1 MSESDGDPIAS
12 PAAEPAPVAVPP
24 STRRLARHVGS
35 RIAVRRLLPEGGVT
49 DLTGE
54 LLTVDEA
61 ALRLRLPDGTT
72 LALAGSE
79 VTASRVVPPKARR
92 KGPPHRALDIPTLER
107 VAADHWRAPEREH
120 LGEWL
125 LRASG
130 SFTGRANSVLP
141 LGDPG
146 MPLPRA
152 VVAVGRWYAER
163 GMRPMASCPAAV
175 DLSGVPPRDAAVP
188 VAAAEAFT
196 AAGWLVRPGAGAL
209 VLTAPVAPLR
219 RAARALDAGLALVSA
234 PTPDEDWLRCY
245 RPDGSATR
253 PEARHLLVSAPEQ
266 VFLSIRDGDRTVA
279 VARGS
284 FAQGWTGLYGVR
296 VEETH
301 RRRGLATALL
311 GGVARW
317 GRQRGS
323 SSMLLQVAD
332 GNTAA
337 TRLYLGLGFS
347 VHHRYDYLA
356 PGS

>member
-1 MSESDGDPIAS
+1 
-12 PAAEPAPVAVPP
+12 
-24 STRRLARHVGS
+24 
-35 RIAVRRLLPEGGVT
+35 
-49 DLTGE
+49 
-54 LLTVDEA
+54 
-61 ALRLRLPDGTT
+61 
-72 LALAGSE
+72 
-79 VTASRVVPPKARR
+79 
-92 KGPPHRALDIPTLER
+92 
-107 VAADHWRAPEREH
+107 
-120 LGEWL
+120 
-125 LRASG
+125 
-130 SFTGRANSVLP
+130 
-141 LGDPG
+141 
-146 MPLPRA
+146 
-152 VVAVGRWYAER
+152 
-163 GMRPMASCPAAV
+163 
-175 DLSGVPPRDAAVP
+175 
-188 VAAAEAFT
+188 
-196 AAGWLVRPGAGAL
+196 
-209 VLTAPVAPLR
+209 
-219 RAARALDAGLALVSA
+219 VSA